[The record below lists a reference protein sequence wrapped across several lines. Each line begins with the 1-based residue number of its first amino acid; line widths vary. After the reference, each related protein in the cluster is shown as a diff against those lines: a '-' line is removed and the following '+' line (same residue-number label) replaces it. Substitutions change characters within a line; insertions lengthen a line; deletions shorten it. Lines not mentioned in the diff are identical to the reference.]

1 MFLTEYNEEEA
12 RKCMQEESY
21 EDGMAQGIAQGMV
34 KGEDNIKNV
43 LSWLKQ
49 QNRTDD
55 IMNAISDDSYMERL
69 KKEYDESQK

>member
-21 EDGMAQGIAQGMV
+21 EDGMAQGMV

-55 IMNAISDDSYMERL
+55 IMKAISDDSHMEKF
-69 KKEYDESQK
+69 KKEYAESTK